1 MKTAI
6 ALLPL
11 PLISTLLLTSCVG
24 VQNAPST
31 HHALVSRPPD
41 PGKAKIFVYRPSRFL
56 SGGVAFP
63 VFVDGRMLGSNA
75 SGTFLVTEIEG
86 GHHTVTAGQHQH
98 ALNAQPGE
106 SYYYNQ
112 TVAWKWVDPSTATDL
127 EKVSES
133 EGRHGVSQC
142 KQAPNAF

>member
-11 PLISTLLLTSCVG
+11 PLISALLLTSCVSA
-24 VQNAPST
+24 QDAPPSQR
-31 HHALVSRPPD
+31 ALASGPAH

-56 SGGVAFP
+56 SGAVAFP

-86 GHHTVTAGQHQH
+86 GRHTITAGQHQH
-98 ALNAQPGE
+98 ELNAQPGE

-112 TVAWKWVDPSTATDL
+112 TV
-127 EKVSES
+127 
-133 EGRHGVSQC
+133 GGMG
-142 KQAPNAF
+142 